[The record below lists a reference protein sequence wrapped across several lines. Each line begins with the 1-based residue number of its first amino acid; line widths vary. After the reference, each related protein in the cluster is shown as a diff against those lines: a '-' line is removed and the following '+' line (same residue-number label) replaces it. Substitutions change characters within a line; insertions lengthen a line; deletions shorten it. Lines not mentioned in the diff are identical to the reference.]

1 MSSNIVCNMKKTL
14 IIAEVG
20 VNHNGKMEDA
30 IELIKASAESG
41 ADIVK
46 FQTFI
51 PEELV
56 TASAKKAN
64 YQKDTTGKSGS
75 QLEMLQKLALPLES
89 FYKLKE
95 YCDNLNIEFLTTS
108 FGELS
113 TDFIIKLNLSR
124 VKIPSGEITNLPYL
138 RKLGSLKK
146 PIILSTGM
154 SEIDEIRSAVQSLT
168 ESGASLDDITLL
180 HCISEYPTKLSNANL
195 SCISTLQKEFNTK
208 VGFSDHTIGIDAS
221 KTAVA
226 LGATIIEKHIT
237 LDRKMIGPDH
247 KASMDYK
254 EFSLLVNEIRSV
266 EESLGDGLKIATKE
280 ELKNKLVAR
289 KSIIARHN
297 IKKNDVF
304 TSKNL
309 ITKRP
314 GNGISPMKWDSVL
327 GKISNRDY
335 LADELIDKDVLK

>member
-1 MSSNIVCNMKKTL
+1 MKKTL

-20 VNHNGKMEDA
+20 VNHNGRMKDA
-30 IELIKASAESG
+30 LELIKVSAESG

-56 TASAKKAN
+56 TASAEKAN
-64 YQKDTTGKSGS
+64 YQKNTTGKSGS

-89 FYKLKE
+89 FYELKKWSNK
-95 YCDNLNIEFLTTS
+95 YGIEFLTTS
-108 FGELS
+108 FGEIS

-138 RKLGSLKK
+138 RKLGSLGK

-154 SEIDEIRSAVQSLT
+154 SNTDEIASAVQSLT
-168 ESGASLDDITLL
+168 DSGASLNDITLL
-180 HCISEYPTKLSNANL
+180 HCISEYPTKISNANL

-226 LGATIIEKHIT
+226 LGATVIEKHIT
-237 LDRKMIGPDH
+237 LDRKMAGPDH
-247 KASMDYK
+247 KASMDFK
-254 EFSLLVNEIRSV
+254 EFSLLVKEIRNV
-266 EESLGDGLKIATKE
+266 EDSLGDGSKVATKE
-280 ELKNKLVAR
+280 EQKNKLVAR
-289 KSIIARHN
+289 KSIIARHE
-297 IKKNDVF
+297 IRKNDVF
-304 TSKNL
+304 TSQNL

-314 GNGISPMKWDSVL
+314 GKGISPMKWDLVL
-327 GKISNRDY
+327 GKTSNRDY
-335 LADELIDKDVLK
+335 LADELIDEDELK